1 MITRHRF
8 DVTSLGAR
16 GDGTAHVNGD
26 TVHVPGALPGETV
39 EASVDRGH
47 AQDVEIMAASAERAV
62 PPCRHYPACGGCVI
76 QHAGPDLYARW
87 KRSLVADALKRERI
101 EAPVGDLVPCAPASR
116 RRATFSVLNTADG
129 VLFGFQRRGT
139 NTIEPIEQCEI
150 VLPVLNQA
158 RAALKAEAR
167 ALLPLMAAKAKPVQ
181 LTVTVTRTG
190 LDVAFKGV
198 PDLNEERRQAALR
211 IAEKAG
217 FARVSTDGE
226 IIVEARKP
234 VIMVDGI
241 AVELPPGGF
250 LQAVETAETAMRR
263 VAVGHLLG
271 AKKTADLFCG
281 AGTFALPLARFSAVH
296 AVESDAASLASL
308 DRAWRRAAPME
319 RLRDLTTEKRDL
331 FIRPVTAREL
341 TGVDGVVFDPPRA
354 GAEAQARELAMSKVG
369 RIAGISC
376 NPVTLAR
383 DLAIL
388 VGGGYRVIS
397 VTPFDQFLWSHHVE
411 AVALLEKR

>member
-1 MITRHRF
+1 MITRHRL
-8 DVTSLGAR
+8 DVTALGAR
-16 GDGTAHVNGD
+16 GDGTAHFEGQS
-26 TVHVPGALPGETV
+26 VHVPGALPGETV
-39 EASVDRGH
+39 EASIDHGQ
-47 AQDVEIMAASAERAV
+47 AFDVEVIARSAERSV
-62 PPCRHYPACGGCVI
+62 PPFRHFPACGGCVI
-76 QHAGPDLYARW
+76 QHAAPDLYAAW
-87 KRSLVADALKRERI
+87 KRSLVVDALKRERI
-101 EAPVGDLVPCAPASR
+101 EAPVGDPVPCAPASR

-139 NTIEPIEQCEI
+139 NTIEPVEMCEI
-150 VLPVLNQA
+150 VMPVLNQA
-158 RAALKAEAR
+158 RAALKAQAR
-167 ALLPLMAAKAKPVQ
+167 ALLPLMAGKAKPAQ
-181 LTVTVTRTG
+181 LTVTVTRSG

-198 PDLNEERRQAALR
+198 PDLNEERRQAAIR

-217 FARVSTDGE
+217 LARLSTDGE

-234 VIMVDGI
+234 VVMIDGM

-250 LQAVETAETAMRR
+250 LQAVEATETAMRR

-271 AKKTADLFCG
+271 AKRTADLFCG
-281 AGTFALPLARFSAVH
+281 VGTFALPLARFSTVH

-308 DRAWRRAAPME
+308 DRAWRRAAPLE
-319 RLRDLTTEKRDL
+319 RLRDVTSEKRDL

-354 GAEAQARELAMSKVG
+354 GAEAQARELAMSRVG
-369 RIAGISC
+369 RVAAVSC

-388 VGGGYRVIS
+388 IGGGYRIMS